1 MLASGI
7 ASVLPISRV
16 IPIPV
21 LSKLLTDPGTVLFIQ
36 RILVGFIATEDQ
48 QSGSVFV
55 QVPIDLRK
63 AHGYA
68 RIEIG
73 AARSYLDA

>member
-1 MLASGI
+1 
-7 ASVLPISRV
+7 
-16 IPIPV
+16 
-21 LSKLLTDPGTVLFIQ
+21 LTDPGTVLFIQ

-73 AARSYLDA
+73 AARSYLDAGSVWAQVK